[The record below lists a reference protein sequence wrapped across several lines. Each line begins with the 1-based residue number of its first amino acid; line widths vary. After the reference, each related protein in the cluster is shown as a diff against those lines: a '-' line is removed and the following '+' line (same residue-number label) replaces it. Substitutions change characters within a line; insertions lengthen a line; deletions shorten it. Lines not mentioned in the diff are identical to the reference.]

1 MHPTRP
7 LLLTCLSLIL
17 AAGDAAPA
25 VTVTQVEPVAY
36 RGVFAPTD
44 PLAWSV
50 TVHNGTAAPATTAP
64 LAWSISDVAGSELA
78 KGQLTVAELA
88 AGADLAVPLETPRRV
103 QGWYRLTLG
112 THTRYAAV
120 IPADCAKDRPASR
133 FGLNLHGANEDA
145 REMALVARCGAG
157 WVRGSALWHLV
168 QAWKPDEDWRKKGY
182 DWSKVDAE
190 LARREQAG
198 LSTMGSLG
206 FSVAVASSKDPHH
219 ANWWG
224 QSFAPP
230 DDLADDG
237 PYATYVR
244 AQVERYKSRIRQ
256 WEQWNEADLEAFWLG
271 TPQQYGA
278 LLACAVRAAHA
289 VDPQAQVMAGG
300 WSGSRGVNRVY
311 DGLKAAGSNAGEI
324 ASLHDYNSTI
334 GKLRAVKRMYQ
345 AAGVWPRPVWNTECG
360 KEPAMGED
368 RPLAE
373 RLPWQ
378 REQAAEM
385 VRAITPQLA
394 QGVERVFWF
403 CWAWEPYAMLTDS
416 GPRPVFSGYR
426 ALSDLLDA
434 PKPAK
439 PLGTLDLGASA
450 RGAFAFVFERSDGA
464 AVVAWMD
471 PRARDF
477 GAAKQ
482 DVTIPLDPGATVT
495 VQGSDG
501 RTLPQRAKRDSLTL
515 TLGDEPLLV
524 RITGRCTRLAKA
536 VGWTPRYPAVDGV
549 IASADFGS
557 KPALNNLTVSGAGRR
572 GVTEAGRVCAATD
585 KAAGT
590 SDGDKFYFFVNLPPD
605 LEWELCDEFG
615 RPKQTLQLRLSYLDR
630 GSKPFCIQFGDGGEA
645 HVPRSDSG
653 TWKTAS
659 IDLPNLAFP
668 SFTFHAGFRLC
679 SWGWAGNED
688 VVVEKL
694 ELVVK
699 L

>member
-1 MHPTRP
+1 MHQPC
-7 LLLTCLSLIL
+7 LLLLLCLPVLL
-17 AAGDAAPA
+17 AAGEEKPA
-25 VTVTQVEPVAY
+25 VAITRVEPLAY
-36 RGVFAPTD
+36 RAVFAPTD
-44 PLAWSV
+44 PLAWKV
-50 TVHNGTAAPATTAP
+50 TVHNGTTSAATPAP
-64 LAWSISDVAGSELA
+64 LAWSISDVTGVEVA
-78 KGQLTVAELA
+78 KGALTVAELA
-88 AGADLAVPLETPRRV
+88 AGADLTLALETPRRAH
-103 QGWYRLTLG
+103 GWYRLTLG

-120 IPADCAKDRPASR
+120 IPTDCAKDRAASR

-145 REMALVARCGAG
+145 REMALVARSGAG

-182 DWSKVDAE
+182 DWSRVDAE
-190 LARREQAG
+190 LTRREQAG
-198 LSTMGSLG
+198 LSTLGSLG

-244 AQVERYKSRIRQ
+244 TQVERYKTRIHR
-256 WEQWNEADLEAFWLG
+256 WEQWNEPDLDAFWLG

-278 LLACAVRAAHA
+278 TLACAVRAAHA
-289 VDPQAQVMAGG
+289 ADPQAQVMAGG
-300 WSGSRGVNRVY
+300 WSGCRGLNKVY
-311 DGLKAAGSNAGEI
+311 DGLKAAGTNAGEI
-324 ASLHDYNSTI
+324 ASLHDYNNTI
-334 GKLRAVKRMYQ
+334 GKLRGVKRMYQ
-345 AAGVWPRPVWNTECG
+345 AAGVWPRPLWNTECG
-360 KEPAMGED
+360 KEPPMGED
-368 RPLAE
+368 CLLAE

-403 CWAWEPYAMLTDS
+403 CWAWEPYGMLTDN

-450 RGAFAFVFERSDGA
+450 RGAFAFVFARDDGA

-482 DVTIPLDPGATVT
+482 EVNIPLDPGATVT
-495 VQGSDG
+495 VLGSDG
-501 RTLPQRAKRDSLTL
+501 RTLPLRAKRESLTL

-524 RITGRCTRLAKA
+524 RTTGRHERLIKA

-557 KPALNNLTVSGAGRR
+557 KPALTNLTVSGAGRR

-585 KAAGT
+585 KAAGK
-590 SDGDKFYFFVNLPPD
+590 SDGDKFYVFVNLPPD

-615 RPKQTLQLRLSYLDR
+615 RPKQPLQLRLSYLDR
-630 GSKPFCIQFGDGGEA
+630 GGKPFGIQFGDGSEA
-645 HVPRSDSG
+645 HVPRGDSG
-653 TWKTAS
+653 TWKSAS
-659 IDLPNLAFP
+659 FDLPGLVFP
-668 SFTFHAGFRLC
+668 SFTFHASIRLC

-688 VVVEKL
+688 IMIEKL
-694 ELVVK
+694 ELINK
-699 L
+699 P